1 VRWAPLDKLDM
12 EPIIIKHNVLLMVRE
27 QIYIENYF
35 ASATIRDKLGND
47 DPALHSLINT
57 LKDYI
62 NGAILQY
69 TRIIQDHEI
78 GKELMYISSSNQ
90 YEQSISDSLF
100 MNLQIKLLDIHY
112 YAICLDKVEKLYKI
126 LLHRLSK
133 NDHIGEKAEIIREKR
148 KIAENM
154 LKLVSHPLSE
164 ARNYLE
170 HIEKEICKNNFSGFR
185 IETNES
191 GIKFTYGNENNK
203 YRIDISEIEKVKN
216 AYEAL
221 IGYIMSLPKSK

>member
-1 VRWAPLDKLDM
+1 MDKLDM
-12 EPIIIKHNVLLMVRE
+12 EPIIIKHNVLLMVRRR
-27 QIYIENYF
+27 IYIENYF
-35 ASATIRDKLGND
+35 ASATIRDKLGDD

-57 LKDYI
+57 LEDYI
-62 NGAILQY
+62 NGAIIQY

-78 GKELMYISSSNQ
+78 GNELMYSSSIDQ
-90 YEQSISDSLF
+90 YDQSISDSLF

-126 LLHRLSK
+126 LLRRLSK
-133 NDHIGEKAEIIREKR
+133 IDHIDENTEMIREKR
-148 KIAENM
+148 KKAEKM
-154 LKLVSHPLSE
+154 LNLVSHPLSE

-170 HIEKEICKNNFSGFR
+170 HIEEEICNNNFSGFR

-191 GIKFTYGNENNK
+191 GIKFTYGNENK
-203 YRIDISEIEKVKN
+203 YMIDISEIEKVKN

-221 IGYIMSLPKSK
+221 IEYILNLPNSNKK